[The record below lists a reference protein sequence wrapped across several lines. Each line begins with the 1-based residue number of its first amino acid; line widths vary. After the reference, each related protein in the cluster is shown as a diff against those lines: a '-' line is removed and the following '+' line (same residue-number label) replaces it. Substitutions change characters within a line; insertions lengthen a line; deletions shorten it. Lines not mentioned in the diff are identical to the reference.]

1 MPDPAPA
8 RIGDPRRHT
17 PDVITVHP
25 NGITST
31 RVTLKRCCNGCGNE
45 LGDADS
51 RDLTW
56 GGELTDVTSECPT
69 CTPSPKGAT
78 QCLT

>member
-1 MPDPAPA
+1 MPDPTPA

-17 PDVITVHP
+17 PDMTTVHP
-25 NGITST
+25 NGIAST
-31 RVTLKRCCNGCGNE
+31 RVTLKRCCNGCGAE

-56 GGELTDVTSECPT
+56 GGELTDVTSECPI
-69 CTPSPKGAT
+69 CTPNLEGASDA
-78 QCLT
+78 

>member
-1 MPDPAPA
+1 MPESVSP

-31 RVTLKRCCNGCGNE
+31 RVTLKRCCNGCGSE

-56 GGELTDVTSECPT
+56 GGELTDVTGECPT
-69 CTPSPKGAT
+69 CTRSPKGA
-78 QCLT
+78 LNA